1 VERASTVY
9 FINAL
14 LTYLLNLHDMAIK
27 LTQEINW
34 LFVTITDHTMESAF
48 FSNTCQYL
56 FRVEMRCSTVVN
68 E

>member
-1 VERASTVY
+1 
-9 FINAL
+9 
-14 LTYLLNLHDMAIK
+14 MAIK